1 MTQQKNIS
9 ARAWAELL
17 CLALLWGAVFLSVR
31 IALNEIGV
39 LSTVAHRAFWA
50 SLVLWGLV
58 FVLRLEVPRAPRI
71 WLGFAGMGLLNNIIP
86 FTLLNWGQLHIESG
100 LTAII
105 NSATAIF
112 GVLVAALFLADE
124 RLTLR
129 KGLGVAIGFSGVATA
144 IGLENLT
151 RFDIRSLAQLGALTA
166 TLSYA
171 FAGVWARRF
180 LAGLH
185 PLVAAAGMLSFTAL
199 VMVPA
204 AWAFEGPLTLALAP
218 QTLLAIGYYALA
230 ATALAYLLYYRVLA
244 MAGSGNLMLVT
255 LLMPPIAITL
265 GWAVLG
271 ERLNPNALT
280 GFAILAVGLL
290 VLDGRIEARLRG
302 WLRNRV

>member
-1 MTQQKNIS
+1 MSEQKNIS

-17 CLALLWGAVFLSVR
+17 LLALVWGAVFLSVR

-39 LSTVAHRAFWA
+39 LSTVAHRALWA
-50 SLVLWGLV
+50 ALVLWGLV
-58 FVLRLEVPRAPRI
+58 LALRLEVPRAPRI

-86 FTLLNWGQLHIESG
+86 FTLLNWGQLYIESG

-112 GVLVAALFLADE
+112 GVLVAAIFMADE
-124 RLTLR
+124 RLTWR
-129 KGLGVAIGFSGVATA
+129 KGLGVAIGFFGVATA

-151 RFDIRSLAQLGALTA
+151 SFDIRSLAQLGALTA

-171 FAGVWARRF
+171 FAGVWARKF
-180 LAGLH
+180 LTGLH
-185 PLVAAAGMLSFTAL
+185 PLVAAAGMLTFTAI
-199 VMVPA
+199 VMVPV
-204 AWAFEGPLTLALAP
+204 AWAIDGPLTLALTP
-218 QTLLAIGYYALA
+218 QTLLAIAYYALA
-230 ATALAYLLYYRVLA
+230 ATVLAYLLYYRVLA

-255 LLMPPIAITL
+255 LLMPPIAIVL

-271 ERLNPNALT
+271 ERLNPNAFA
-280 GFAILAVGLL
+280 GFGILAVGLL
-290 VLDGRIEARLRG
+290 VLDGRIEA

>member
-1 MTQQKNIS
+1 MSDQKNLS

-17 CLALLWGAVFLSVR
+17 LLALVWGAVFLSVR

-50 SLVLWGLV
+50 ALVLWGLV
-58 FVLRLEVPRAPRI
+58 FALRLEVPLAPRI

-124 RLTLR
+124 RLTWR
-129 KGLGVAIGFSGVATA
+129 KIIGVAIGFLGVAFA
-144 IGLENLT
+144 IGLENFT
-151 RFDIRSLAQLGALTA
+151 QFSIRSLAQLAALTA

-171 FAGVWARRF
+171 FAGVWARKF
-180 LAGLH
+180 LTGLH
-185 PLVAAAGMLSFTAL
+185 PLVAAAGMLTFTAV

-204 AWAFEGPLTLALAP
+204 AWLIEGPLTLALSP
-218 QTLLAIGYYALA
+218 QTLLAIAYYALA
-230 ATALAYLLYYRVLA
+230 ATVLAYLLYYRVLA

-255 LLMPPIAITL
+255 LLMPPIAIVL

-271 ERLNPNALT
+271 ERLNPNALI
-280 GFAILAVGLL
+280 GFGILALGLL
-290 VLDGRIEARLRG
+290 VLDGRIEA